1 MQAKT
6 PKQCNLGRA
15 NIHENSDYFVK
26 VLHQE
31 SLKQRRE
38 RKRIEK
44 GEIMVGKEF
53 KLKKF
58 LVGSLSDLVAIY
70 WRVAVPSSTLNDD
83 CNLES
88 MSRTKINF

>member
-6 PKQCNLGRA
+6 PKQWNLGRA

-58 LVGSLSDLVAIY
+58 LVGSLSAISL
-70 WRVAVPSSTLNDD
+70 RFIG
-83 CNLES
+83 ES
-88 MSRTKINF
+88 QCLLQL